1 MLFIIVSLT
10 YIFFWEAHTHAH
22 AQKRV
27 WRPIYYPS
35 YVLDLF
41 QAAPIQTLAVSR
53 LWGFSSNAALMNTTY
68 LAVVSVDYIL
78 RVMDVKI
85 RLEP

>member
-10 YIFFWEAHTHAH
+10 YIFFWEAHTLTHTEAYLLP
-22 AQKRV
+22 QLCVRF
-27 WRPIYYPS
+27 IS
-35 YVLDLF
+35 GC
-41 QAAPIQTLAVSR
+41 PIQTLAVSR
-53 LWGFSSNAALMNTTY
+53 LWGFSTNAALMNTTY
-68 LAVVSVDYIL
+68 LLVVSGDYII